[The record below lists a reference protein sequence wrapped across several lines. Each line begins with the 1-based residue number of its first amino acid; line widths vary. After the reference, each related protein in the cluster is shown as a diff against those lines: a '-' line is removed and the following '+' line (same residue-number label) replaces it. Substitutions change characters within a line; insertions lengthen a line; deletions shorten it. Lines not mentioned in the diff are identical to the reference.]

1 MKRFIIRV
9 QQGILVSLLGAVM
22 VVSVHPKA
30 QAAISPGIFDQSKYA
45 MLVVDASSGTVLY
58 QQNAGK
64 PRYPAS
70 LTKLMTLYLTFDA
83 LDRGRL
89 RLNQNITVS
98 KHAAAQPPSKL
109 GLRPGSTIS
118 VQDAILALIV
128 KSSNDIA
135 VALAEAIGGTENG
148 FGTLMTQKARQLGM
162 YHSTF
167 VNASGLPDT
176 RQKTTAYDMTRLAMA
191 LYRNHRKYY
200 PLFSRTQHNY
210 KGMHIATHN
219 RVLKAYRGA
228 DGLKTGYINA
238 SGFNLV
244 TSAERN
250 GKRLIG
256 VVLGGN
262 NAANRDTHMMDML
275 NKGFAQLGVGNT
287 GTYTA
292 SNTNSPVPQMKPAT
306 ESRNELA
313 AAQIPAATPAPAPAA
328 VVEKPVTIASAS
340 GTLQVPAARK
350 VAISK
355 AVIAQ
360 HQPVPAVRPAVTNS
374 GLQLSDSSVPAPIRK
389 PYTNY

>member
-9 QQGILVSLLGAVM
+9 QQGVIISLLGAAM
-22 VVSVHPKA
+22 LVSVQHKA
-30 QAAISPGIFDQSKYA
+30 QAAVSPNIFDQSKYA
-45 MLVVDASSGTVLY
+45 MLVVDASNGTVLY

-89 RLNQNITVS
+89 RLNQNITIS
-98 KHAAAQPPSKL
+98 KHAASQPPSKL
-109 GLRPGSTIS
+109 GLRPGQTIS

-135 VALAEAIGGTENG
+135 AALAEAIGGSESN

-262 NAANRDTHMMDML
+262 NAANRDNHMMDML
-275 NKGFAQLGVGNT
+275 NKGFAQLGIGNST

-292 SNTNSPVPQMKPAT
+292 SNTPVPQMKPGT
-306 ESRNELA
+306 ERRNELA
-313 AAQIPAATPAPAPAA
+313 AAEVREAVPAPAVAAPAPVASTSVA
-328 VVEKPVTIASAS
+328 VASAS
-340 GTLQVPAARK
+340 GILQVPVRK
-350 VAISK
+350 VAVSK
-355 AVIAQ
+355 AIAQ
-360 HQPVPAVRPAVTNS
+360 HQPVPAVRPTV
-374 GLQLSDSSVPAPIRK
+374 GLQLSDSSIPSPTRK